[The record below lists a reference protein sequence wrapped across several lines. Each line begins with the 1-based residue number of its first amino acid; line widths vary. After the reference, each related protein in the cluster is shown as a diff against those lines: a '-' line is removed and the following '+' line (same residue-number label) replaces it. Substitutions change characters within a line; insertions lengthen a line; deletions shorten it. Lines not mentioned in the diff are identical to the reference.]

1 MKPDTRT
8 VRELFQADVR
18 YVVPLY
24 QRSYVWSTDRQWQPL
39 WEDIETVLEHRLHG
53 TGNGYSHFLG
63 AIVLEQQLHA
73 PGSVPVFTVID
84 GQQRLT
90 TLQLIVGA
98 ASKVAADVGA
108 DKEAAILR
116 RLTSNDP
123 LMADGIE
130 LFKIWPT
137 NADRA
142 AFRAVMNAGS
152 APGERDDDA
161 SGRIDEAYK
170 FFCTVMAKWI
180 NEADSSQSP
189 AERMTDLRIV
199 LSDLLKLV
207 SITLEPGDNAQII
220 FETLNARGTPLLAL
234 DLVKNAVF
242 HAAVKQGVDADQLYH
257 EVWKPELDQRYWRTE
272 RRQGRLNR
280 PRADLFLMHWLAMKL
295 REVIPATELFPR
307 FRQQILDAPASPPAQ
322 ELIRELRNDAKIMRS
337 FDTQPPDSYEA
348 TFFERLEILDTSI
361 VTPLVL
367 LLFRDSRISAPRR
380 RRALQILESW
390 LVRRALMRL
399 TVKNYNQQIP
409 AMLVG
414 VARDPEHADE
424 ALLAHLRSRL
434 AQISRW
440 PTDEEF
446 KAYLTTRSLY
456 GHVAAKRLVMAL
468 AAVEQ
473 SLYSAKVDLPVVPKN
488 LSLEHVLPQ
497 AWEQHWPLP
506 AGMDRVEAGRRRQD
520 RLHRLGNLT
529 LTTTP
534 LNASLSNA
542 AWSVKRTA
550 LNKSSKLLLN
560 AELIDTF
567 EAEFD
572 EDSIDQRGD
581 VLADRICAVWPG
593 PDSWTPL

>member
-8 VRELFQADVR
+8 VRELFQSDVR
-18 YVVPLY
+18 YIVPLY
-24 QRSYVWSTDRQWQPL
+24 QRPYVWNADRQWQPL

-98 ASKVAADVGA
+98 ASKVAANFGS

-116 RLTSNDP
+116 KLTNNDP

-142 AFRAVMNAGS
+142 AFRAVMSADS
-152 APGERDDDA
+152 APDDRDDDA
-161 SGRIDEAYK
+161 SSRIDEAYK

-180 NEADSSQSP
+180 NEADGSRSP

-242 HAAVKQGVDADQLYH
+242 HAVVKQGVDADQLYH
-257 EVWKPELDQRYWRTE
+257 EVWKPELDQKYWRTE

-307 FRQQILDAPASPPAQ
+307 FRQHVLDAPASPPAH

-337 FDTQPPDSYEA
+337 FDSQPPGSYEA

-361 VTPLVL
+361 ITPLVL
-367 LLFRDSRISAPRR
+367 LLFRDSRIPALRR
-380 RRALQILESW
+380 RRALKILESW

-409 AMLVG
+409 AMLDG

-424 ALLAHLRSRL
+424 ALLAHLRSRF

-456 GHVAAKRLVMAL
+456 GHVGAKRLVMAL

-473 SLYSAKVDLPVVPKN
+473 SMYSAKVDLPFVPNN
-488 LSLEHVLPQ
+488 LSLEHILPQ

-506 AGMDRVEAGRRRQD
+506 AGTDPVEAGRRQD

-542 AWSVKRTA
+542 AWPVKRAA

-560 AELIDTF
+560 TELIDEF
-567 EAEFD
+567 DAEFD
-572 EDSIDQRGD
+572 EDSIDQRGNL
-581 VLADRICAVWPG
+581 LAERICAVWPG
-593 PDSWTPL
+593 PDAWTRL

>member
-8 VRELFQADVR
+8 VRELFQSDVR
-18 YVVPLY
+18 YLVPLY
-24 QRSYVWSTDRQWQPL
+24 QRSYVWNADRQWQPL
-39 WEDIETVLEHRLHG
+39 WNDVETVLEHRLHG

-73 PGSVPVFTVID
+73 PGSIPVFTVID

-98 ASKVAADVGA
+98 ASTVAADVGA

-116 RLTSNDP
+116 KLTNNDP

-130 LFKIWPT
+130 RFKIWPT

-142 AFRAVMNAGS
+142 AFQAVMS
-152 APGERDDDA
+152 ADSAAVERDDDA
-161 SGRIDEAYK
+161 SSRIDEAYK
-170 FFCTVMAKWI
+170 FFCTVMTKWV
-180 NEADSSQSP
+180 NEADGNRSP
-189 AERMTDLRIV
+189 IERMTDLRIV

-242 HAAVKQGVDADQLYH
+242 HAAVNQGVDADPLYH
-257 EVWKPELDQRYWRTE
+257 EVWKPELDQKYWRTE

-295 REVIPATELFPR
+295 REVIPATELFAS
-307 FRQQILDAPASPPAQ
+307 FRERILKAQASPPAR

-337 FDTQPPDSYEA
+337 FDNQPPGSYEA
-348 TFFERLEILDTSI
+348 TFFERLDILDTSI

-367 LLFRDSRISAPRR
+367 LLFRDSRIPAPRR

-409 AMLVG
+409 AMLNG
-414 VARDPEHADE
+414 VAGDPEHADE
-424 ALLAHLRSRL
+424 ALLAHLRSRF
-434 AQISRW
+434 AHISRW

-473 SLYSAKVDLPVVPKN
+473 SMYSSKVDLPFVPSN

-506 AGMDRVEAGRRRQD
+506 AGADPVEAGRRRQD
-520 RLHRLGNLT
+520 RIHRLGNLT
-529 LTTTP
+529 LTTAP
-534 LNASLSNA
+534 LNAALSNA
-542 AWSVKRTA
+542 AWPVKRTA

-560 AELIDTF
+560 TELIDMF
-567 EAEFD
+567 EAGFD
-572 EDSIDQRGD
+572 EDSIDRRGEL
-581 VLADRICAVWPG
+581 LADRVCAVWPG
-593 PDSWTPL
+593 PTAWTQL